1 MTDKLSCAV
10 VRDLLP
16 NYIDKLT
23 SDETNQG
30 IEKHLSSCDD
40 CNKVYHDMTGEIV
53 TETAP
58 DVKKL
63 SSFLK
68 RTGVYYATLIAY
80 ALGLIG
86 VFTSLIVDLA
96 VSHKL
101 TWSLIV
107 VVSELFAYSGLAAFV
122 FCKKH
127 RFIKGIAAY
136 TIMLLPMLKVIEWT
150 VNKFFTEKP
159 TTWFNDYA
167 LRISLVWLAVLWIT
181 VLLKVITKCNMWLAT
196 GFFLMLC
203 TIASLYTNVLSNNS
217 TIKEQL
223 LDEYDWIDT
232 LAYIA
237 MAIVCFMVG
246 TGVNLI
252 RKKSK

>member
-1 MTDKLSCAV
+1 MTDKLNCAV

-23 SDETNQG
+23 SAETNQG
-30 IEKHLSSCDD
+30 IEKHLNSCED

-53 TETAP
+53 TDTAP

-86 VFTSLIVDLA
+86 IFTSLIVDIS

-107 VVSELFAYSGLAAFV
+107 IASEVFAYSGLTAFV

-127 RFIKGIAAY
+127 KLIKGIAAY
-136 TIMLLPMLKVIEWT
+136 SILLLPMLKVFEWT
-150 VNKFFTEKP
+150 VNKFFIDVP
-159 TTWFNDYA
+159 YYWFDKFA
-167 LRISLVWLAVLWIT
+167 LKICVAWLIVIWLTI
-181 VLLKVITKCNMWLAT
+181 LFKVITKCNTWIAVGFMMLLTT
-196 GFFLMLC
+196 G
-203 TIASLYTNVLSNNS
+203 ASLYTNMLSNDT

-223 LDEYDWIDT
+223 INEYDWIDT
-232 LAYIA
+232 LAYISA
-237 MAIVCFMVG
+237 SIVCFMVG
-246 TGVNLI
+246 FGVHLI
-252 RKKSK
+252 RKRK